1 VLDVFEQEPLPRES
15 ALWEHPSVLLTPHV
29 SGKVFPEDVASMFLG
44 NFNRYLRG
52 EPVRYQRLVHRAD
65 PLSLFL
71 RLLDNDTMAKQ
82 HSLTQQQAPPLAITG
97 SNGDDSDDGLK
108 GSTLE
113 AYFSTLKTNGQV
125 SQHLLSGSADND
137 AMAAEKRDND
147 EEEKQETPP
156 AKQEEEEK
164 EETGYEDDY
173 EAETATPKADEPS
186 SVAGM
191 TLSEYLHVKDTDDA
205 EAPDSAPS
213 SKRPGSLKKLPP
225 QLAAT
230 AKKQQ
235 APPSDVSGMSLDHY
249 LGASPIVSD
258 DGKAGESGHDTR
270 ADKKASPKIRRRGSK
285 PKQLGA
291 PLPQAKASQ
300 SPFGVKGSSL
310 SQALHLNPSLQSL
323 SSDDEGN
330 AATSSAISSPS
341 TTLTPFQRRQKRKDR
356 DKVKQQQ
363 QRVGGNG
370 LSVSKAIL
378 LAEAAPSPSST
389 FSLSSRNKR
398 KAAGNTTSSSHHTN
412 HHTTHP
418 SASHLQPPLPKLSP
432 SPSLHNLSHGN
443 PSNDDE
449 DASEKLPPL

>member
-1 VLDVFEQEPLPRES
+1 
-15 ALWEHPSVLLTPHV
+15 PHV
-29 SGKVFPEDVASMFLG
+29 SGKVFPEDVASMFLD

-52 EPVRYQRLVHRAD
+52 EQVRYQRLVQSAG
-65 PLSLFL
+65 PLSLFS
-71 RLLDNDTMAKQ
+71 RLPDDDTMVKR
-82 HSLTQQQAPPLAITG
+82 HSLTQQQATPLAASDSG
-97 SNGDDSDDGLK
+97 GGDNDDGLE

-137 AMAAEKRDND
+137 VMAAEKRDND
-147 EEEKQETPP
+147 EKEEQEMPPTKQEG
-156 AKQEEEEK
+156 KEK

-173 EAETATPKADEPS
+173 EADTATPKADEPS

-205 EAPDSAPS
+205 EAPDSPPS

-235 APPSDVSGMSLDHY
+235 APPSDVSGMSLEHY
-249 LGASPIVSD
+249 LGASPVVND
-258 DGKAGESGHDTR
+258 GGKAGESGHDTR
-270 ADKKASPKIRRRGSK
+270 ADKKASPKIKRRGSK

-330 AATSSAISSPS
+330 AAVSSAISSPS
-341 TTLTPFQRRQKRKDR
+341 STLTPFQRRQKRKDR

-363 QRVGGNG
+363 QRAGNG
-370 LSVSKAIL
+370 LSVSKTIL

-389 FSLSSRNKR
+389 FSLSSRDKR
-398 KAAGNTTSSSHHTN
+398 KAAGNMTSSSHYTN

-449 DASEKLPPL
+449 DTSEKLPPL